1 MTEIDR
7 PDMAPR
13 KLSRRRVLVGGGIG
27 GALALTGG
35 AAWAADRFLIE
46 HVEVTSASS
55 LYEDTTTTS
64 TTTSSSSASA
74 TTSTDTSWAGA
85 TGSVQLTSVTTGSGS
100 TAVAYFVAD
109 ITLASPTGLRSAFAK
124 DTFGENVIEVPSVM
138 AQRVGAV
145 CAINGDYYGFR
156 TTGIEIRNGAT
167 FRDKGARQGLVI
179 GKDGSFRLYDETTT
193 NAAQLLADGA
203 WQTLSFGPGLVDGGA
218 VLSGIDKVEI
228 DTNVGNH
235 SIQGYQPRTAIGMIA
250 PGHVVFVVVD
260 GRSTGYSRG
269 MTLPELAQVMKDL
282 GCQVAYN
289 LDGGG
294 SSALWFNG
302 DIRNKPGGT
311 DNERGTS
318 DIFYL
323 GA

>member
-7 PDMAPR
+7 PDKAPR
-13 KLSRRRVLVGGGIG
+13 KLTRRRVLVGSGVG

-46 HVEVTSASS
+46 HVEVTGAST
-55 LYEDTTTTS
+55 LYQDTPATATA
-64 TTTSSSSASA
+64 SSSATTA
-74 TTSTDTSWAGA
+74 TASTDTRWAGSTGAVNLKSVA
-85 TGSVQLTSVTTGSGS
+85 TASGS
-100 TAVAYFVAD
+100 TAVTYFVAD
-109 ITLASPTGLRSAFAK
+109 ITLSTPTGLRSAFAK
-124 DTFGENVIEVPSVM
+124 DTFGENVIEVPSAM
-138 AQRVGAV
+138 AERVGAV
-145 CAINGDYYGFR
+145 VAINGDYYGFR

-193 NAAQLLADGA
+193 NAAQLLGDGA
-203 WQTLSFGPGLVDGGA
+203 WHTLSFGPGLIDGGA
-218 VLSGIDKVEI
+218 VLSGIDTIEI

-269 MTLPELAQVMKDL
+269 MTLPELAQMMKGL

-302 DIRNKPGGT
+302 HIRNKPQGT
-311 DNERGTS
+311 DKERGTS

>member
-1 MTEIDR
+1 MTQIER
-7 PDMAPR
+7 PESAP
-13 KLSRRRVLVGGGIG
+13 KNLSRRRLLVGGGVG

-35 AAWAADRFLIE
+35 AAWAADRFLFE
-46 HVEVTSASS
+46 HVEVSGASA
-55 LYEDTTTTS
+55 LYDDATTAATAGATTS
-64 TTTSSSSASA
+64 TA
-74 TTSTDTSWAGA
+74 TTSTDTSWSGS
-85 TGSVQLTSVTTGSGS
+85 TGTVKLSSVSTGSGS
-100 TAVAYFVAD
+100 TAVTYFVAD
-109 ITLASPTGLRSAFAK
+109 ITLASPTNLRSAFAK

-138 AQRVGAV
+138 AKRVGAV
-145 CAINGDYYGFR
+145 VGINGDYYGFR
-156 TTGIEIRNGAT
+156 STGIEIRNGAT

-179 GKDGSFRLYDETTT
+179 GKDGSFRLYDETATT
-193 NAAQLLADGA
+193 AAELVAAGA
-203 WQTLSFGPGLVDGGA
+203 WHTLSFGPGLVDAGA

-250 PGHVVFVVVD
+250 PGHIVFVIVD

-269 MTLPELAQVMKDL
+269 MTLPELAQLMKDL

-294 SSALWFNG
+294 SSAIWFNG

-311 DNERGTS
+311 DSERGTS
-318 DIFYL
+318 DLLYM